1 MHYDDQGPWDGL
13 PVVLVHGHP
22 FNRTLWGPVAKAL
35 AADAVCAWNFLDNA
49 SVATAS
55 GADHMVPRAE
65 VEKLAKANY
74 AHFLSGDQAPQ
85 SVSCPRGLRATMDD
99 TVRCT
104 AVFKGVRKTMA
115 ISVTGV
121 NGDTVS
127 FDYGQLKNG
136 K

>member
-1 MHYDDQGPWDGL
+1 MKRI
-13 PVVLVHGHP
+13 VI
-22 FNRTLWGPVAKAL
+22 AL
-35 AADAVCAWNFLDNA
+35 AVAAVLAVGAVWAWNLLDNS

-55 GADHMVPRAE
+55 GADHMVPRTE
-65 VEKLAKANY
+65 VEKLAKENY
-74 AHFLSGDQAPQ
+74 ARPLIDQAPQ
-85 SVSCPRGLRATMDD
+85 SVSCPRGLRAKMDD

-121 NGDTVS
+121 NGDRVS
-127 FDYGQLKNG
+127 FDYGLLKNG